1 MSHESQRTSESRQTE
16 IIAGLQTVWKREKSR
31 QGLTQSA
38 VAEKLGM
45 TQASFSQYLSGKT
58 PVSMKLLV
66 RLCNVLR
73 VPPQDI
79 FPGISDL
86 LPNRRHFMVKH
97 KISDVDSQLDEVL
110 THNPSL
116 EFTMIL
122 VDKTIHW
129 KTEEGDE
136 MTAPE
141 GTSLLCVELKED
153 GNWDR
158 NKIIEAKFFVIHEV
172 GAKHWRIVCRP
183 AFNKLTKESKLIK
196 AYIVIA
202 LRLH

>member
-1 MSHESQRTSESRQTE
+1 MAHEIENMSNVKQPE
-16 IIAGLQTVWKREKSR
+16 IIAGLQRVWKREKKKQS
-31 QGLTQSA
+31 LTQSD
-38 VAEKLGM
+38 VATALGM

-58 PVSMKLLV
+58 PISMKLII

-79 FPGISDL
+79 FPGISEL
-86 LPNRRHFMVKH
+86 LPNRRHFIIKH
-97 KISDVDSQLDEVL
+97 KISDVDSELDEVL

-129 KTEEGDE
+129 KTQEGDE
-136 MTAPE
+136 MTAPK
-141 GTSLLCVELKED
+141 GTSLLCVEVKED

-158 NKIIEAKFFVIHEV
+158 NKIIEGKFYVIHEV
-172 GAKHWRIVCRP
+172 GAKQWRIVCRP
-183 AFNKLTKESKLIK
+183 AFNKLTKEEKLIK